1 MFITLSQDFSPM
13 VLNIAQKPAFYN
25 LNLFEF
31 KLETF
36 LVSAIVLIICTS
48 LLFFFMTLFKR
59 ISRIKELKSKKHYQ
73 GIIDVLLFDLLFNQ
87 REASEIAESA
97 EFMQYRKYKLFQQ
110 LMIKSLIGL
119 HHNYSGAYRRNL
131 ELFFEQSGLAGYSLK
146 KLNSTKWVH
155 IVEGIRDLSSLNYR
169 AAGPRIVS
177 HQNHRNNF
185 VRTEVLLGLIK
196 LNGISELMSFV
207 NSKVYFNDWVQ
218 SNILYV
224 VKQHKIPAPDNL
236 ADLLESKN
244 KSILL
249 LSVRLIDYYGI
260 LDHYTSLS
268 GFYRTTTDSVLK
280 HEIARLLTR
289 TEQLQ

>member
-1 MFITLSQDFSPM
+1 
-13 VLNIAQKPAFYN
+13 
-25 LNLFEF
+25 
-31 KLETF
+31 
-36 LVSAIVLIICTS
+36 
-48 LLFFFMTLFKR
+48 
-59 ISRIKELKSKKHYQ
+59 
-73 GIIDVLLFDLLFNQ
+73 FDLLFNQ

-97 EFMQYRKYKLFQQ
+97 EFVQYRKYKLFQQ

-131 ELFFEQSGLAGYSLK
+131 ELFYEQSGLAGYSLK
-146 KLNSTKWVH
+146 KLNATRWVH

-236 ADLLESKN
+236 ADLLKSKN

-260 LDHYTSLS
+260 PEHYTSLS
-268 GFYRTTTDSVLK
+268 GFYRTTNDPVLK

>member
-1 MFITLSQDFSPM
+1 MLFTLSQDFPLM
-13 VLNIAQKPAFYN
+13 VLNTAQKSAFYN
-25 LNLFEF
+25 LDLFELNVENLLLF
-31 KLETF
+31 
-36 LVSAIVLIICTS
+36 VIGAIICTS

-73 GIIDVLLFDLLFNQ
+73 GIIDELLFDLLFNQ

-97 EFMQYRKYKLFQQ
+97 EFVQYRKYKLFQQ

-131 ELFFEQSGLAGYSLK
+131 ELFYEQSGLAGYSLK
-146 KLNSTKWVH
+146 KLNATRWVH

-236 ADLLESKN
+236 ADLLKSKN

-260 LDHYTSLS
+260 PEHYTSLS
-268 GFYRTTTDSVLK
+268 GFYRTTNDPVLK
-280 HEIARLLTR
+280 QEIARLLTR